1 MLQITS
7 AFGRATR
14 LCLMLLLKLKPTM
27 HQASS
32 FGVLD
37 LAVPSRGRLKLLLLK
52 LMMKKLTLSLAVL
65 AFLAPFTPSAFAA
78 PDDTDLG
85 FETAFYRPF
94 YKTSSFGLV
103 VTGSAI
109 VAAGTFTYFTAG
121 AGAPAAAT
129 GVSTVASWVAGGGA
143 GSYMAGLSTIG
154 GWFGGNAMLGAAIL
168 NGISLGTVGGMGSW
182 GALSAGQKA
191 LALGATAA
199 TAMDGIAIISKPDT
213 QQLEWRV
220 VLPVPLDLADD
231 RTRTLLDALS
241 EANKESNASAS
252 ELEVAKAEDQDQAP
266 GSPKSKK
273 LLQAERALAA
283 ANARHKVATDQVN
296 DELARVLKLGDS
308 NRTTV
313 LMAVIAQN
321 SGRSADFRTLL
332 GRIDLAPLKRRSYLD
347 YLRAI
352 AALQAGTVTEASRL
366 LHESWNAA
374 NFAIEPPILLA
385 GVVGSR
391 SFAAQESK
399 IQEIASFADKNFKPN
414 AYMTSASLVSLH
426 YRIGTMALGAN
437 RCDSA
442 LAAFT
447 KAQAELSTIAK
458 YWSGKDIRNL
468 LEIGEANALHCQG
481 KKLEAHEIFK
491 EVWERTSGK
500 DARELLCVQYSGGCA
515 R

>member
-1 MLQITS
+1 
-7 AFGRATR
+7 
-14 LCLMLLLKLKPTM
+14 
-27 HQASS
+27 
-32 FGVLD
+32 
-37 LAVPSRGRLKLLLLK
+37 
-52 LMMKKLTLSLAVL
+52 MKKLPLSLAIL
-65 AFLAPFTPSAFAA
+65 AFVAPFAPPAFAV
-78 PDDTDLG
+78 PDDNDLG
-85 FETAFYRPF
+85 FEAAFYRPF

-103 VTGSAI
+103 VTGTAI
-109 VAAGTFTYFTAG
+109 VAAGTFSYFTAG

-154 GWFGGNAMLGAAIL
+154 GWFSGNAMLGSAIL

-182 GALSAGQKA
+182 GALNAGQKA
-191 LALGATAA
+191 LVLGATAA
-199 TAMDGIAIISKPDT
+199 TAMDGIAIVSKPET

-220 VLPVPLDLADD
+220 VLPVPSDLADD
-231 RTRTLLDALS
+231 RARALLDALS
-241 EANKESNASAS
+241 NANKEVTASSS
-252 ELEVAKAEDQDQAP
+252 EWDVAKAEQIP
-266 GSPKSKK
+266 GSPKSEK
-273 LLQAERALAA
+273 LLEAERTLTAA
-283 ANARHKVATDQVN
+283 KARHKAATEQIN
-296 DELARVLKLGDS
+296 EELARVLKLGDS

-332 GRIDLAPLKRRSYLD
+332 GRIKLAPPKRRSYLD

-352 AALQAGTVTEASRL
+352 AALQAGKVIEAEGL
-366 LHESWNAA
+366 LRESWRAA
-374 NFAIEPPILLA
+374 NFAIEPLILLA

-391 SFAAQESK
+391 GFASQESK
-399 IQEIASFADKNFKPN
+399 IDEIATYADKNFNPN

-437 RCDSA
+437 RCERA

-447 KAQAELSTIAK
+447 KAQAELSMIEK
-458 YWSGKDIRNL
+458 LWSRKDIRNL
-468 LEIGEANALHCQG
+468 LELGEANALHCQG
-481 KKLEAHEIFK
+481 NKADAHEVFK
-491 EVWERTSGK
+491 KVWERTSGK